1 MTDVLARR
9 KQQEIER
16 LPPAHAR
23 EQPFLPL
30 ASKTPED
37 QPFWVWE
44 QPSSGLHDFFLSVSR
59 AWYNSPKLGPARR
72 FCNEETVAAIW
83 STA

>member
-37 QPFWVWE
+37 KPFLVWE
-44 QPSSGLHDFFLSVSR
+44 QPSSGLHDFFVGFSR
-59 AWYNSPKLGPARR
+59 LVQQSRTRTGP
-72 FCNEETVAAIW
+72 EVLQ
-83 STA
+83 

>member
-44 QPSSGLHDFFLSVSR
+44 QPSSGLHDFFFVGFSRLVQQSRTRTGPDSVQ
-59 AWYNSPKLGPARR
+59 
-72 FCNEETVAAIW
+72 
-83 STA
+83 

>member
-37 QPFWVWE
+37 KPFLVWE
-44 QPSSGLHDFFLSVSR
+44 QPSSGLHEVFVCFSRLVQQSRTRTGPDSVQ
-59 AWYNSPKLGPARR
+59 
-72 FCNEETVAAIW
+72 
-83 STA
+83 

>member
-37 QPFWVWE
+37 KPFLVWE
-44 QPSSGLHDFFLSVSR
+44 QPSSGLHEFFVCFSRLVQQSRTRTGPDSVQ
-59 AWYNSPKLGPARR
+59 
-72 FCNEETVAAIW
+72 
-83 STA
+83 